1 MSLKGYHEASL
12 HPPAAYDA
20 AAAATVWDW
29 GEALL
34 DKFAYMVH
42 KKDHQKNHTSARCTF
57 KRNLH
62 DDRVVEVEMQVSLF
76 LAPPPRVSYFCC
88 SANLTEDDHGEQQG
102 TRRLFVC
109 EPWVI
114 ATEGNLALL
123 ALCHGYNPAY
133 YGESNNYDYFLYEA
147 AASPAGTPKLT
158 CLPQIQPEMLPAMG
172 THCFSTGSIAVVR
185 YSSNIPTAA
194 HKIPLTPPTP
204 ILSPV
209 VALPRPQSIPFTPP
223 TSILNPSVTAYSQA
237 RPKDDAC
244 DAYRIAA
251 LAYDYFHPSHSGYYL
266 CTYDSK
272 DPRWRRTPAAS
283 PESPPPD
290 DFVPGKVITIDSS
303 MSSSGSPRGIMGWV
317 DLWSGMLLSDVLT
330 ASDTLCTPLRYL
342 PLPEPRQPENC
353 LPLATDIAYFFR
365 DIALAND
372 SGIIRFVD
380 LQVHAEPSPRSQTP
394 SGWTVVT
401 WTLEGRA

>member
-20 AAAATVWDW
+20 AAATVWDW

-34 DKFAYMVH
+34 DKSAYMVH

-57 KRNLH
+57 KRNL
-62 DDRVVEVEMQVSLF
+62 DDDGVVEVEMQVSLF
-76 LAPPPRVSYFCC
+76 LAPPPRVSYSCC
-88 SANLTEDDHGEQQG
+88 SANLTEDHHGEQQG
-102 TRRLFVC
+102 TPRLFVR

-114 ATEGNLALL
+114 ATEGKLALL

-172 THCFSTGSIAVVR
+172 THCFSTSSIGVVR
-185 YSSNIPTAA
+185 YRS
-194 HKIPLTPPTP
+194 
-204 ILSPV
+204 
-209 VALPRPQSIPFTPP
+209 
-223 TSILNPSVTAYSQA
+223 
-237 RPKDDAC
+237 PKDD

-251 LAYDYFHPSHSGYYL
+251 FADDYFHPSHSGYYL

-272 DPRWRRTPAAS
+272 DHAWIRKPAS
-283 PESPPPD
+283 FPQPPPHD
-290 DFVPGKVITIDSS
+290 DFVPDKVITI
-303 MSSSGSPRGIMGWV
+303 GGIMGWV
-317 DLWSGMLLSDVLT
+317 DLWSGMVLCDVLATT
-330 ASDTLCTPLRYL
+330 ADDTLCTPLHYL
-342 PLPEPRQPENC
+342 ALPDPRQPENR

-380 LQVHAEPSPRSQTP
+380 LQVRAEPYPRSQTP

-401 WTLEGRA
+401 WTLEGLNDGLDTLFFRQEHEFSRYPRE